1 MVGNTF
7 IISTQEL
14 NQNLLH
20 CRQILDQLS
29 YQGSPLRD
37 TLELKQKHCL
47 V

>member
-14 NQNLLH
+14 NRGLLH
-20 CRQILDQLS
+20 CRKILDQLS

-37 TLELKQKHCL
+37 ALKLKQKCCL